1 MDIGKFEAETS
12 PPALEFE
19 CALEAGDFNHEWVR
33 CSMLANYVAQ
43 YTAYQ
48 FVRRE
53 WAENLISTVTNDF
66 LEAIIRLTPE
76 KNSITLRCAQY
87 EDNLLLEMVHG
98 LRPELVQPYQ
108 IFLNDACTKNTDTLY
123 FQLLTISDRPM
134 PAFNQLGLI
143 MLVHDFGARLAARL
157 DEATGMVHTRV
168 FISTKELAA

>member
-12 PPALEFE
+12 SPVLEFE

-48 FVRRE
+48 FMRRE

-76 KNSITLRCAQY
+76 KNSITLHCSQY
-87 EDNLLLEMVHG
+87 ENDLLLEVRHG
-98 LRPELVQPYQ
+98 LRPEMVQPYQ
-108 IFLNDACTKNTDTLY
+108 DFLKDACTKNIDALY
-123 FQLLTISDRPM
+123 FQLLTVSDRPA
-134 PAFNQLGLI
+134 PAFNQLGLL
-143 MLVHDFGARLAARL
+143 MLVHDFDARLAARL
-157 DEATGMVHTRV
+157 NEATGMVNTRV